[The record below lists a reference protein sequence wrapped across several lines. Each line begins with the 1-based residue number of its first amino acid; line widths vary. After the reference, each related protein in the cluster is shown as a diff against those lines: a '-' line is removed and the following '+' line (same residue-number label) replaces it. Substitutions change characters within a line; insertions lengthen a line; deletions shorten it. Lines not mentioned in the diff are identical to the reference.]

1 VWFRREQTQSIRF
14 HSKATPFLTEL
25 SPKTKLKMKAQG
37 VVLGFLSAALV
48 HGAPASTPGSKSKSP
63 IYITL
68 EEHYDPPVTDPLQ
81 TDPVI
86 QLMTPLMDSGVY
98 GKSVPAAQSLNKTR
112 LDSMDENRIRIQ
124 VQSRR
129 WQGNELMVH
138 TNNFCHQVVSNDPTP
153 PALTKSD
160 TVKTMNDQLAAA
172 IAPYPERFRGFCFL
186 AMALPEQAAAEL
198 ERCVSQLGFV
208 GALVDTHLADET
220 FYESS
225 KFDPI
230 WETAQR
236 LDVPIYLHPTYPM
249 IDDVNGT
256 QGRFKSQDNDWPTDV
271 AAMLGT
277 AVYGWHTDCGLHFL
291 RLWLGGVFDRFPN
304 VKLALGHMGE
314 TVPYMLDRA
323 NSTVAWAKPTGITL
337 PDAWATNVWVTT
349 SGFFSLN
356 PFATLLK
363 TTSTDRIMVSCA
375 LFLGQ
380 GQG

>member
-1 VWFRREQTQSIRF
+1 MKTQSV
-14 HSKATPFLTEL
+14 FL
-25 SPKTKLKMKAQG
+25 S
-37 VVLGFLSAALV
+37 FLSAALV
-48 HGAPASTPGSKSKSP
+48 RGAPASAPGSKNESP

-68 EEHYDPPVTDPLQ
+68 EEHYDPPVTNPLQ
-81 TDPVI
+81 TDPVV
-86 QLMTPLMDSGVY
+86 QLMSPLMTNGVY
-98 GKSVPAAQSLNKTR
+98 GKSVAEADSLNRTR
-112 LDSMDENRIRIQ
+112 LDSMDKNRIRI
-124 VQSRR
+124 
-129 WQGNELMVH
+129 
-138 TNNFCHQVVSNDPTP
+138 QVVSNDPTP
-153 PALTKSD
+153 PALTKPD

-198 ERCVSQLGFV
+198 ERCVLQLGFV

-256 QGRFKSQDNDWPTDV
+256 QGRFKSQDNDWPADV

-323 NSTVAWAKPTGITL
+323 NSTLAWAKPSGKSL
-337 PDAWATNVWVTT
+337 PEAWATNVWVTT

-356 PFATLLK
+356 PFATLLR
-363 TTSTDRIMVSCA
+363 TTSTDRIMFSIDYPWATNEEGAAFMDSLKESGMVSHKEWEDIA
-375 LFLGQ
+375 YRNAVNFLKLE
-380 GQG
+380 